1 MRSAWQLIRRN
12 PLASIGLVL
21 IALFVSLALLAPWI
35 APQDPAHIDLPSRL
49 QNASHAHW
57 FGTDELGRDILS
69 GFFSAARFPILVGG
83 GVVAGSLFFGLF
95 SGPVAGFFAGGIAPF
110 FYILSIKRFFSFPE
124 T

>member
-21 IALFVSLALLAPWI
+21 IAIFFALALLAPWL

-57 FGTDELGRDILS
+57 LGTDELGRDILS
-69 GFFSAARFPILVGG
+69 RIIYGARISMLVGVS
-83 GVVAGSLFFGLF
+83 VVAGSLFLGLIFG
-95 SGPVAGFFAGGIAPF
+95 SVAGFYGGGRESGV
-110 FYILSIKRFFSFPE
+110 LGKRGDLGGRRVI
-124 T
+124 